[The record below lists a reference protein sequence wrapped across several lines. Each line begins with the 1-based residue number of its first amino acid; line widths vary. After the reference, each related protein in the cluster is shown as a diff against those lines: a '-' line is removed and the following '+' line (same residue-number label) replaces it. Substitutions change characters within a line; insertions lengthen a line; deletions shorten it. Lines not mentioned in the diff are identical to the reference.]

1 MPVLIL
7 PGLAWGGA
15 GRLRPVSYPADWAQ
29 ARRVINADPRPGK
42 ALLLPWSAY
51 RRYGWNHGEA
61 VLDPWPRLLDRDV
74 IWNDGVQV
82 GAVQLPPEDP
92 AAVALNG
99 AIRSGRPLTSLL
111 RSADVR
117 YVIVDAGFGPGPAG
131 QAVPVQA
138 ARLPDRHVRAGPAG
152 LPGPGVAAWRR
163 QPPAPARPGDGPR
176 PLAAVTA
183 RRRPAVTARRDGP
196 GRPGSVPRYRARVR
210 IPAHGADNR
219 LAPRCYFLVLLLQS
233 RGVLALG

>member
-1 MPVLIL
+1 M
-7 PGLAWGGA
+7 
-15 GRLRPVSYPADWAQ
+15 
-29 ARRVINADPRPGK
+29 INADPGPGK

-51 RRYGWNHGEA
+51 RRFGWNHGEA

-111 RSADVR
+111 RSAGIR

-131 QAVPVQA
+131 SQPFRS
-138 ARLPDRHVRAGPAG
+138 RLAGCRIVVS
-152 LPGPGVAAWRR
+152 GPGLLVYE
-163 QPPAPARPGDGPR
+163 
-176 PLAAVTA
+176 V
-183 RRRPAVTARRDGP
+183 
-196 GRPGSVPRYRARVR
+196 PGSPTT
-210 IPAHGADNR
+210 G
-219 LAPRCYFLVLLLQS
+219 
-233 RGVLALG
+233 